1 MAEISEDW
9 NTAPK
14 DGSVIYV
21 KFSEGPPVKARWNV
35 ATRQW
40 QVLRKNG
47 WWKSMQFD
55 RGVTAPQWWR
65 GSP

>member
-9 NTAPK
+9 NAAPK

-40 QVLRKNG
+40 QALRKNG

-55 RGVTAPQWWR
+55 RGAVAPQWWR